1 MYNPRKLSIIVY
13 VGAVAMLFGGLFT
26 YISNQVMMRSCE
38 NIFMIDL
45 GLMGLLA
52 LTLATALLKVND
64 LATTSTTQA
73 SGLTALA
80 VIISAASPAILARLV
95 IAFFSSAVNSSLG
108 FFVPVSIAIAG
119 FVSVAA
125 ISIYVAVKQNRRI
138 YSDDNEYSL
147 VQTPFNKAVLFW
159 AMIVTSLAIFGLS
172 VAIFMERWYL
182 YHVVTANFHAIML
195 FATGILGLIAHKKQV
210 VDLGVWTKTFTNFTA
225 GISAASTIAMV
236 QTLVRYAN
244 QPGDTK
250 WERFDFTI
258 LTLCQTLFT
267 FIGLILSSVAIVAT
281 DNVLN
286 KAPKLTKSS
295 DIDTMN
301 VGMLVSASVA
311 GAVAIFN
318 MAIMNYPVY
327 GFPPVV
333 VAIMVIV
340 TAKHGIDIQTTDNGI
355 AEISQP

>member
-13 VGAVAMLFGGLFT
+13 IGAVAMLFGGLFT

-95 IAFFSSAVNSSLG
+95 IAFFSSAV
-108 FFVPVSIAIAG
+108 
-119 FVSVAA
+119 
-125 ISIYVAVKQNRRI
+125 
-138 YSDDNEYSL
+138 
-147 VQTPFNKAVLFW
+147 
-159 AMIVTSLAIFGLS
+159 
-172 VAIFMERWYL
+172 
-182 YHVVTANFHAIML
+182 L
-195 FATGILGLIAHKKQV
+195 FATGILGLIAHEKQV

-281 DNVLN
+281 DDVLN
-286 KAPKLTKSS
+286 KAPKPTKSS

-327 GFPPVV
+327 GFPPVA

-340 TAKHGIDIQTTDNGI
+340 TARHGIDIQTTDNGI
-355 AEISQP
+355 AKYPYYVLSVFNSFGSIWAISMSVYEFLAHASYQTSLLKTFFFFRYAFGSITILSLIPVAYFSIKAAIRSSKDVDNLSNGSIPIV